1 MRLIELGNYRP
12 LKNSWEENTLCRG
25 MLGHESLRIGR
36 KTAFDNGFVPFNRPT
51 FGDGLFFSLLIF
63 FPFSADQFQ

>member
-36 KTAFDNGFVPFNRPT
+36 KTALDNGFVP
-51 FGDGLFFSLLIF
+51 
-63 FPFSADQFQ
+63 